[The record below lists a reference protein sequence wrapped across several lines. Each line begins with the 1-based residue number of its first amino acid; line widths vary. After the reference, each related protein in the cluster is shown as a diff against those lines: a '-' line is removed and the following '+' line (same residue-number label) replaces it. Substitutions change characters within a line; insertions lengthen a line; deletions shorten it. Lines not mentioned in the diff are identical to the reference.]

1 VAARIL
7 QRYSFTRSL
16 YDKDWN
22 ALVRELLDAVCFA
35 RVGLSGLLG
44 GKQAKPAAWTQ
55 DIFVKD
61 VFDALATAQPRR
73 RLSMNRYGSRSL
85 VQRLAGELAVAA
97 GVPVKGELF
106 KQMQRARQIEKAGGY
121 VQYGRRPRLI
131 IGQWQS
137 GD

>member
-1 VAARIL
+1 MPRRRRPREKISSRTFAPGDLWWEQQVAARIL

-16 YDKDWN
+16 SDKDWN
-22 ALVRELLDAVCFA
+22 ALVRELVDAVCFA

-85 VQRLAGELAVAA
+85 VQR
-97 GVPVKGELF
+97 
-106 KQMQRARQIEKAGGY
+106 
-121 VQYGRRPRLI
+121 
-131 IGQWQS
+131 
-137 GD
+137 